1 MDLAKLL
8 RAEWDRSAAVIATV
22 VGAIFLL
29 VGWIGVSGQS
39 YVASQMPYIISGG
52 VGGLFFLAVGGT
64 LWLSAD
70 LRDEWRKLDAIDAAL
85 RDGSLRWVEPTSTVE
100 APLREGVGVR

>member
-8 RAEWDRSAAVIATV
+8 RTEWDRTVAVVATIA
-22 VGAIFLL
+22 GAVFLL
-29 VGWIGVSGQS
+29 VGWIGVSGHA

-70 LRDEWRKLDAIDAAL
+70 LRDEWRKLDSIDVAI
-85 RDGSLRWVEPTSTVE
+85 RDGNLRWVEGDTQT
-100 APLREGVGVR
+100 REGAGDL

>member
-8 RAEWDRSAAVIATV
+8 RAEWDRSVAVVATIAGAVI
-22 VGAIFLL
+22 LL
-29 VGWIGVSGQS
+29 VGWVGVSGHA

-70 LRDEWRKLDAIDAAL
+70 LRDEWRKLDSIDAAI
-85 RDGSLRWVEPTSTVE
+85 RDGSLRWVESDTS
-100 APLREGVGVR
+100 AREGHGVL